1 MIRSQAI
8 VDNGPGMPLPSKTEG
23 RLQQEIVS
31 QRQCEGKGKF
41 GTKIG
46 NDQQK
51 REESKVTNLR
61 TLG

>member
-23 RLQQEIVS
+23 GLQQEIVS

-46 NDQQK
+46 NDAAK
-51 REESKVTNLR
+51 ERGK
-61 TLG
+61 